1 MIRIFDILFSSFSLV
16 LFLPLL
22 LAVIL
27 ILKITGE
34 GEVFYLQER
43 VGKDKKIFKLFK
55 FATMIK
61 DSPNIGTKTLTIK
74 DDPRILPMGH
84 FLRKYKINELPQLLN
99 VFIGQMSLIGPRPL
113 TLDTFEQYSEKQKS
127 ILRSLSPGLS
137 GVGSI
142 YFRNEEDFLTDKN
155 MSEEFYKN
163 YILPYKAELEIW
175 FFYNKSIRTYF
186 ILIFITVFA
195 IFTNKINFLELFFK
209 NLPTPSSELKKLIN
223 NT

>member
-1 MIRIFDILFSSFSLV
+1 MIRIFDILFSSFF
-16 LFLPLL
+16 LFLNLL
-22 LAVIL
+22 CMAINNFY
-27 ILKITGE
+27 KITGE

-61 DSPNIGTKTLTIK
+61 DSPNLGTKTLTIK

-142 YFRNEEDFLTDKN
+142 YFRNEEDFLTDKD

-175 FFYNKSIRTYF
+175 FFHNKSIRTYF

-195 IFTNKINFLELFFK
+195 IFTNKINF
-209 NLPTPSSELKKLIN
+209 
-223 NT
+223 